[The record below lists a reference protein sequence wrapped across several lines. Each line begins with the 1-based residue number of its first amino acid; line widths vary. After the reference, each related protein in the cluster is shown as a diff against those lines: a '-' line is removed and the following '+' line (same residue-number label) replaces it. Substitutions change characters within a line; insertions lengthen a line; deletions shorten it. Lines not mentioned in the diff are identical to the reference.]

1 MDKEEESIKIA
12 VASSDGIVVNNH
24 FGRAKTFYIYSVNES
39 CIQLLEKRELE
50 PVCEMGNHDDDR
62 LRENLDKLIDCQY
75 LLVSR
80 IGDGARAAASGVG
93 IEAFEIPGII
103 EKSIEKLIQ
112 YIKIQKLFE

>member
-1 MDKEEESIKIA
+1 MGKNEIKIA

-24 FGRAKTFYIYSVNES
+24 FGRARTFYIYKVEEDN
-39 CIQLLEKRELE
+39 IRVIDKRELE

-62 LRENLDKLIDCQY
+62 LRENLEKLKDCDY

-80 IGDGARAAASGVG
+80 IGDGARAIAAGAG
-93 IEAFEIPGII
+93 LEAFELPGII